1 MTVKIKISIFLNLV
15 IVNFHSPLYNK
26 VKHVKGSVLMK
37 TIQIYSHQSIQEILD
52 SEINTDELTIKLA
65 PGIYREK
72 LVIHNSNL
80 IIEGNSLEDTIIVY
94 NDYNYKIHQNGQ
106 IFNTFRTSSVNVI
119 GNNVTFKNITVK
131 NDAGHGEKIG
141 QAVALSVYGNCF
153 NAFKCK
159 FESYQ
164 DTIFCGPLPI
174 DLTIRYKNF
183 LDDELLHTN
192 PLECH
197 FVDCVVIGAVDYI
210 FGSAFAVFKHCHIIS
225 IGKGYI
231 VAPSTYENQD
241 YGFVFY
247 HCTIENQA
255 NTSEVF
261 LARPW
266 REFGSCI
273 FINCDFLGDFH
284 PERYHDW
291 NKSNYRFSEHPYV
304 KSSLSKK
311 IPSTYLEQLKIKVEE
326 IC

>member
-1 MTVKIKISIFLNLV
+1 
-15 IVNFHSPLYNK
+15 
-26 VKHVKGSVLMK
+26 
-37 TIQIYSHQSIQEILD
+37 
-52 SEINTDELTIKLA
+52 
-65 PGIYREK
+65 
-72 LVIHNSNL
+72 
-80 IIEGNSLEDTIIVY
+80 
-94 NDYNYKIHQNGQ
+94 
-106 IFNTFRTSSVNVI
+106 
-119 GNNVTFKNITVK
+119 
-131 NDAGHGEKIG
+131 
-141 QAVALSVYGNCF
+141 
-153 NAFKCK
+153 
-159 FESYQ
+159 
-164 DTIFCGPLPI
+164 LPV

-183 LDDELLHTN
+183 LKDELLHTN

-210 FGSAFAVFKHCHIIS
+210 FGSAFALFKHCHIIS

-247 HCTIENQA
+247 ECKIENKA
-255 NTSEVF
+255 DTSEVF

-284 PERYHDW
+284 PERYNDW
-291 NKSNYRFSEHPYV
+291 DKSNYRFGEHPYV